1 MFSFIQAIKQHIIG
15 VKNNE
20 EQQVLAIN
28 HNHTPLDVETR
39 DCVIYIRVSSEEQNY
54 EAQKYTCEEYAFNNR
69 LYIKQ
74 IYEEKVSAYKGQQ
87 QTQLVK
93 LIEENQ
99 NCNVVIFSID
109 RFSRNLKNSEDF
121 IHKMAD
127 KKINLLSVKEN
138 INLRTAFGKHEFRKL
153 ISIAQY
159 ESELIS
165 ERVKNSIKYRKENGI
180 PIGIIPYGL
189 VKFNKKIVKDADEQ
203 NIIKFIVKNSKS
215 KSTPE
220 RFSKE
225 LFALMRK
232 LKRKESDMVPIIIT
246 VEDEEYEYAELRNDE
261 VINITYEMMANV
273 LNDYNIFKREKKWTK
288 NSVARIFKSAVSL
301 QSFNNLR
308 V

>member
-1 MFSFIQAIKQHIIG
+1 MFSFIQSIKQHIIG

-20 EQQVLAIN
+20 EQQVMTIN
-28 HNHTPLDVETR
+28 HNNTSLDVETR

-99 NCNVVIFSID
+99 NCNVIIFSID
-109 RFSRNLKNSEDF
+109 RFSRNLKNSEEF
-121 IHKMAD
+121 IHKMTD

-165 ERVKNSIKYRKENGI
+165 ERVRNSIKYRKENGI
-180 PIGIIPYGL
+180 PIGNIPYGL

>member
-1 MFSFIQAIKQHIIG
+1 MFSFIQSIKQHIIG

-20 EQQVLAIN
+20 EQQVMTIN
-28 HNHTPLDVETR
+28 HNNTSLDVETR

-165 ERVKNSIKYRKENGI
+165 ERVRNSIKYRKENGI

-225 LFALMRK
+225 LFVLMRK

-288 NSVARIFKSAVSL
+288 NSVARIFKSAVNL

>member
-225 LFALMRK
+225 LFVLMRK

-288 NSVARIFKSAVSL
+288 NSVARIFKSAVNL